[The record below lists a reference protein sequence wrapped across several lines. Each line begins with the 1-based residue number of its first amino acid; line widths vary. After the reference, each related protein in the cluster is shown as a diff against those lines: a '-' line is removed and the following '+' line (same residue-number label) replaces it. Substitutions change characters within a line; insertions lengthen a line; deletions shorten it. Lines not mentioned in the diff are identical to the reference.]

1 MDFIRTYRHRFGV
14 EPICDTLT
22 AHGIAI
28 APSTFYAHQS
38 RGFGPPEPNSTKRTP
53 PTASTGYGRAIAES
67 TDGENSGRPPSET
80 VFVSGV
86 TRSNG

>member
-1 MDFIRTYRHRFGV
+1 MIVDFIRTYRHRFGV

-38 RGFGPPEPNSTKRTP
+38 RGFGP
-53 PTASTGYGRAIAES
+53 
-67 TDGENSGRPPSET
+67 
-80 VFVSGV
+80 
-86 TRSNG
+86 